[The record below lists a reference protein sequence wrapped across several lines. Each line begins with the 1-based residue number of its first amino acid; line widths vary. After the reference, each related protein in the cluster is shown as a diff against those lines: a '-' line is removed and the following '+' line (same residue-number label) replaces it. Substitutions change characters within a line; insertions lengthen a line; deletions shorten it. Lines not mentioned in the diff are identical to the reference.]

1 MKVNTGTT
9 IHQKTFSNR
18 VASQSTANGSQSAP
32 KVDATTVSP
41 EPNLTQPSS
50 NIEPKVVDPRMQQ
63 ALESLTR
70 KEQEIRKAQ
79 QSLKFA
85 QDKWRNEQGQ
95 YLSRKDL
102 QEQTLKILNENGI
115 TNQRLIELQLGST
128 NQADAGPEAASD
140 AKFAALEAEIASLKA
155 NTDQRDVQ
163 ARTQA
168 EQIVHNDAKLLVDN
182 DPSYSVTKTL
192 GMQGEVSKLIIQNYD
207 ATGEM
212 LSIEEAARMV
222 EAELTDRT
230 LKQRVELDK
239 LEAIQKRLAPREEGS
254 IVPPS
259 NASNPLLQPSVQNAI
274 KAVQN
279 RSSSTLTHRMGSTRP
294 TTAYER
300 AVQAFEAARLN
311 K

>member
-1 MKVNTGTT
+1 
-9 IHQKTFSNR
+9 
-18 VASQSTANGSQSAP
+18 
-32 KVDATTVSP
+32 
-41 EPNLTQPSS
+41 
-50 NIEPKVVDPRMQQ
+50 MQQ

-115 TNQRLIELQLGST
+115 TNQRLIELQLGS
-128 NQADAGPEAASD
+128 NSQEQSPEAASA

-254 IVPPS
+254 IVPPP